1 MVEMTIEISEEM
13 KEFVECQTAKRGY
26 DSEAEFLRELIRKE
40 QRRDTRA
47 ELEAL
52 ILEGLQSEPIVTTP
66 SEFLAQQRARLEARV
81 KAGQVKS
88 VNP

>member
-13 KEFVECQTAKRGY
+13 KEFVECQTTTRGY
-26 DSEAEFLRELIRKE
+26 DSTAEFLRELIRKE
-40 QRRDTRA
+40 QRRNAKA

-52 ILEGLQSEPIVTTP
+52 LLEGLQSEPIVVTP
-66 SEFLAQQRARLEARV
+66 EYWAEKRARLEERV
-81 KAGQVKS
+81 RMGQVKS